1 MKIIDN
7 FLSDYYFGIVESF
20 FMGDQM
26 PWYYKNNTVREGD
39 RKSIFTTSILQNGSS
54 ERNDELFSIVEPCI
68 QKLGCKSLFRIK
80 ANCELPT
87 FFHRK
92 TEYHIDLPF
101 DPPIKTSIYY
111 VNTNNGWTHIKGHGK
126 VKSVANRMVTFDS
139 NQYHAGVTCTNEERR
154 VVVNFNW
161 K

>member
-1 MKIIDN
+1 M
-7 FLSDYYFGIVESF
+7 
-20 FMGDQM
+20 
-26 PWYYKNNTVREGD
+26 W
-39 RKSIFTTSILQNGSS
+39 
-54 ERNDELFSIVEPCI
+54 
-68 QKLGCKSLFRIK
+68 
-80 ANCELPT
+80 
-87 FFHRK
+87 
-92 TEYHIDLPF
+92 F